1 MTLQSQDGGYAITA
15 WEGSSIIRC
24 KEPGETVYLV
34 ADATS
39 SAPYDGNTAF
49 TYLRKWYDE
58 AEYTALVSAVT
69 VPDGGSRAA
78 TVQAWLDAV
87 GDITLHQLT
96 PDSKYANSFVQN
108 RVTVDSG
115 EPGAGPVRPG
125 AAGGRAFC
133 LYQ

>member
-1 MTLQSQDGGYAITA
+1 M
-15 WEGSSIIRC
+15 
-24 KEPGETVYLV
+24 
-34 ADATS
+34 
-39 SAPYDGNTAF
+39 
-49 TYLRKWYDE
+49 
-58 AEYTALVSAVT
+58 SAVT

-115 EPGAGPVRPG
+115 EPERGLYAPELLAGEHFAFTSECMFVPGNYRSKEYQALNGSARAYSGEYGPVPG
-125 AAGGRAFC
+125 GGAFLDTIPGL
-133 LYQ
+133 LYRTAEGWRGVYAP